1 MKIYDCTTFYNEHM
15 MYDIRLNILNEKV
28 EKFIVT
34 ESIYSHSGQPKK
46 LNFDINNNKKVTSI
60 DIDVYQEMAEK
71 SLSIKCKQAK
81 KKWKLVD
88 TLVIHR
94 FGRLNI
100 NEKIVLVAT
109 FSINRQ
115 DSIAACNYIMD
126 YLKKE
131 APFWKKEFYDK
142 NYSWL

>member
-1 MKIYDCTTFYNEHM
+1 MIKIQEH
-15 MYDIRLNILNEKV
+15 DFNLDDEL
-28 EKFIVT
+28 KFIKSKYKNVGAVST
-34 ESIYSHSGQPKK
+34 FIGYVR
-46 LNFDINNNKKVTSI
+46 DINNNKKVTSI
-60 DIDVYQEMAEK
+60 DLEVYQKMAEQ
-71 SLSIKCKQAK
+71 SLSIICDQAK
-81 KKWKLVD
+81 KKWKLAD

-94 FGRLNI
+94 FGKLNI

-115 DSIAACNYIMD
+115 GSIAACNYIMD
-126 YLKKE
+126 YLKKD

>member
-1 MKIYDCTTFYNEHM
+1 MIKIQKIDFNLDDELTLIKSKHNHVGAVSTFIGYVRN
-15 MYDIRLNILNEKV
+15 
-28 EKFIVT
+28 
-34 ESIYSHSGQPKK
+34 
-46 LNFDINNNKKVTSI
+46 INNNKKVTSI
-60 DIDVYQEMAEK
+60 DLEVYPEMAKK
-71 SLSIKCKQAK
+71 SLSAICNQAK

-94 FGRLNI
+94 FGKLNT

>member
-1 MKIYDCTTFYNEHM
+1 MIKIQEQDFNLDDELTFIKSKHNH
-15 MYDIRLNILNEKV
+15 IGAV
-28 EKFIVT
+28 STFIGYVR
-34 ESIYSHSGQPKK
+34 
-46 LNFDINNNKKVTSI
+46 DINNNKKVTSI
-60 DIDVYQEMAEK
+60 DLEVYQEMAEK
-71 SLSIKCKQAK
+71 SLGIICNQAK

-94 FGRLNI
+94 FGILNI

-126 YLKKE
+126 YLKKD
-131 APFWKKEFYDK
+131 APFWKKEFYEK
-142 NYSWL
+142 NCRWL

>member
-1 MKIYDCTTFYNEHM
+1 MIKIQKKDFDLSNEITLIKSKHNHVGAVSTFIGYV
-15 MYDIRLNILNEKV
+15 R
-28 EKFIVT
+28 
-34 ESIYSHSGQPKK
+34 
-46 LNFDINNNKKVTSI
+46 DINNNKKVTSI
-60 DIDVYQEMAEK
+60 DLEVYQEMAEK
-71 SLSIKCKQAK
+71 SLNIICDQAK
-81 KKWKLVD
+81 KKWNLVD

-115 DSIAACNYIMD
+115 DGITACNYIMD
-126 YLKKE
+126 YLKKD

>member
-1 MKIYDCTTFYNEHM
+1 MIKIQKQDFDLDNEITLIKSKHNNVGAISTFIGYV
-15 MYDIRLNILNEKV
+15 R
-28 EKFIVT
+28 
-34 ESIYSHSGQPKK
+34 
-46 LNFDINNNKKVTSI
+46 DINNNKKVTSI
-60 DIDVYQEMAEK
+60 DLEVYQEMAEK
-71 SLSIKCKQAK
+71 SLGIICNQAK

-94 FGRLNI
+94 FGILNI

-126 YLKKE
+126 YLKKD

-142 NYSWL
+142 SYSWL

>member
-1 MKIYDCTTFYNEHM
+1 MIKIQKQDFDLDNEIALIKSKH
-15 MYDIRLNILNEKV
+15 NNV
-28 EKFIVT
+28 GAVSAFIGYVR
-34 ESIYSHSGQPKK
+34 
-46 LNFDINNNKKVTSI
+46 DINNNKKVTSI
-60 DIDVYQEMAEK
+60 DLEVYQEMAEK
-71 SLSIKCKQAK
+71 SLNRICDKAK

-100 NEKIVLVAT
+100 SEKIVLVAT

-115 DSIAACNYIMD
+115 DSIASCNYIMD
-126 YLKKE
+126 YLKKD